1 MRLYSPAL
9 CLRRSSTHSHPNQF
23 RGGFTQ
29 SMASWK
35 CPHSQSSLYHPK
47 SGLVDFSLSK
57 NVKSSQPQS
66 IKYFVNLMGQ
76 QFRCGLSTRE
86 GSLSVKLDIPS
97 HEKSRIGWNWKNMHH
112 KIGGAA
118 GGLCFGFSVTG
129 IASAEV
135 PVIRIK
141 DNAETSSSST
151 SSTHGKKV
159 YTDYSVTGIPGDGRC
174 LFRSVVH
181 GACIRSG
188 RPIPNED
195 LQRKLADDLREM
207 VADEF
212 VKRREETE
220 WFVEGDFD
228 TYVSHIRE
236 PHVWGGCQ

>member
-66 IKYFVNLMGQ
+66 IKYFVSLMGQ

-129 IASAEV
+129 VASAEV

-141 DNAETSSSST
+141 DNAETSSSSA
-151 SSTHGKKV
+151 SLSHGKKV
-159 YTDYSVTGIPGDGRC
+159 YTDYSVTGEKC
-174 LFRSVVH
+174 SLFCFKASWIMFRF
-181 GACIRSG
+181 
-188 RPIPNED
+188 
-195 LQRKLADDLREM
+195 L
-207 VADEF
+207 
-212 VKRREETE
+212 
-220 WFVEGDFD
+220 
-228 TYVSHIRE
+228 
-236 PHVWGGCQ
+236 